1 MKRIATMLATS
12 VLLVALAA
20 CAGEVAD
27 PAPPPA
33 PPDQDSAQ
41 PSATEE
47 GPGPGTEEGE
57 PEPSGA
63 DGGSDPAPRYA
74 WPLDGDGEPAAGD
87 LAVSFDGSV
96 ELADRAAVF
105 DGASGFA
112 STSTRGPIETTTSF
126 SVAAWVSLHPPTD
139 AGDWGFNTVVSQLGD
154 VAADFGI
161 GIAYGRWN
169 FWMKDADTNE
179 PGHTFRA
186 SATIAVPDPDAWVHL
201 VGVYDDDAGEL
212 RFYLDGEPVA
222 VAAFTATWRAEGPLT
237 IGRSQARGSAADHWP
252 GAIADV
258 RVFTT
263 ALGDDEVSRLTDG
276 TLPAAPPPAD
286 LPVIA
291 SDAALPNGTYEYA
304 FTDEEKAVV
313 ESGFSAAEA
322 ATAGGFD
329 GEVTTSLRFEDGTWQ
344 QFFTFDGVVFPE
356 NGPPCCDGG
365 LYRVEGDRLVLTN
378 PFEDVVYRWSLDGDT
393 LSLTLLEGYDPGERD
408 MVALITEHDY
418 ARVDP

>member
-1 MKRIATMLATS
+1 MKRSIPVVFASILTVVLAG
-12 VLLVALAA
+12 
-20 CAGEVAD
+20 CAGAGPNPEDPAEPDQGAENAAPDDAAEPVAD
-27 PAPPPA
+27 TGG
-33 PPDQDSAQ
+33 S
-41 PSATEE
+41 
-47 GPGPGTEEGE
+47 E
-57 PEPSGA
+57 PVEDPT
-63 DGGSDPAPRYA
+63 GSDPVPSHA
-74 WPLDGDGEPAAGD
+74 WPLDSDGEPAAGD
-87 LAVSFDGSV
+87 VALTFDGNV
-96 ELADRAAVF
+96 ELADGAAVF
-105 DGASGFA
+105 DGATGSA
-112 STSTRGPIETTTSF
+112 STDAPGPVDTTTSF
-126 SVAAWVSLHPPTD
+126 SVSAWVSLHPST
-139 AGDWGFNTVVSQLGD
+139 GEGGWGFNTAVSQVGD

-161 GIAYGRWN
+161 GVAYGRWN

-186 SATIAVPDPDAWVHL
+186 SGAIAVPDPGRWVHL
-201 VGVYDDDAGEL
+201 VGVYDDDASEL

-222 VAAFTATWRAEGPLT
+222 VEAFTASWQAQGPLT
-237 IGRSQARGSAADHWP
+237 VGRSQARGSAADHWP

-263 ALGDDEVSRLTDG
+263 ALGVDEVSRLSDG
-276 TLPAAPPPAD
+276 TLPAAPPPTD

-291 SDAALPNGTYEYA
+291 SDSALPNGTYEYT

-322 ATAGGFD
+322 AAAGGFD

-393 LSLTLLEGYDPGERD
+393 LSLTLLEGYDPEERD

-418 ARVDP
+418 TRVTP